1 MSAIGAVI
9 DCERHVRVER
19 LADLA
24 PHLDRSWRQRILA
37 GEFALPPA
45 GPHPGVQIEAVRLEA
60 EEPEAVAAGLDPEVE
75 RVLLV
80 PTQALV
86 TSGWL
91 SHTMAAV
98 FSAAVNDHVL
108 ERWPHVDARFR
119 VAIAVAAHD
128 GELAAKEIRRVG
140 GHPAVAAVCL
150 SPVAVNM
157 GQRHYHAIYEAA
169 SELALP
175 VMVHPGGFEGSVV
188 GPAVLGGVGPRTPEE
203 TFALLPQVAMANVA
217 SLVYDGVFE
226 RFPQL
231 RVVFA
236 GFGFSWAVPLLWRT
250 DAEWRGL
257 RVEVPWLTRSPTEVV
272 ADHVRFVVDGAS
284 ELTSGAWRLAEMLP
298 PGVLLYGSDAP
309 YVGAFAAQTLQG
321 APAELREVIAAGNAR
336 ATFSRLG
343 ATAAAA

>member
-1 MSAIGAVI
+1 VSLI
-9 DCERHVRVER
+9 DCERHVLVPS

-24 PHLDRSWRQRILA
+24 CHLDRSWRHRMLA

-45 GPHPGVQIEAVRLEA
+45 GPHPGVQIEGARTEA
-60 EEPEAVAAGLDPEVE
+60 ESPEEVAAGIEPDVE

-80 PTQALV
+80 PSQALV

-91 SHTMAAV
+91 NHTMAAV

-108 ERWPHVDARFR
+108 ERWPQADPRFR
-119 VAIAVAAHD
+119 VAIAVGSHD

-140 GHPAVAAVCL
+140 GHPAVAAVCMSL
-150 SPVAVNM
+150 VAVNM

-169 SELALP
+169 TELGLP
-175 VMVHPGGFEGSVV
+175 VIAHPGGFEGTVV

-203 TFALLPQVAMANVA
+203 NFALLPQIAMANVA

-231 RVVFA
+231 QVVFA

-257 RVEVPWLTRSPTEVV
+257 RVEVPWLTRSPSEVV
-272 ADHVRFVVDGAS
+272 ADHVRFVIDGAS
-284 ELTSGAWRLAEMLP
+284 ELNPGAWRLAEMLP
-298 PGVLLYGSDAP
+298 PGSLLYGSDAP
-309 YVGAFAAQTLQG
+309 FVSTPAAQVLAG
-321 APAELREVIAAGNAR
+321 APEELRAAIAAGNAR

-343 ATAAAA
+343 ATTAAA

>member
-1 MSAIGAVI
+1 VSLI
-9 DCERHVRVER
+9 DCERHVLVPS

-24 PHLDRSWRQRILA
+24 CHLDRSWRHRMLA

-45 GPHPGVQIEAVRLEA
+45 GPHPGVQIEGARTEA
-60 EEPEAVAAGLDPEVE
+60 ESPEEVAAGIEPDVE

-80 PTQALV
+80 PSQALV

-91 SHTMAAV
+91 NHTMAAV

-108 ERWPHVDARFR
+108 ERWPQADPRFR
-119 VAIAVAAHD
+119 VAIAVGSHD

-140 GHPAVAAVCL
+140 GHPAVAAVCMSL
-150 SPVAVNM
+150 VAVNM

-169 SELALP
+169 TELGLP
-175 VMVHPGGFEGSVV
+175 VIAHPGGFEGTVV

-203 TFALLPQVAMANVA
+203 NFALLPQIAMANVA

-231 RVVFA
+231 QVVFA

-257 RVEVPWLTRSPTEVV
+257 RVEVPWLTRSPSEVV
-272 ADHVRFVVDGAS
+272 ADHVRFAIDGAS
-284 ELTSGAWRLAEMLP
+284 ELNPGAWRLAEMLP
-298 PGVLLYGSDAP
+298 PGSLLYGSDAP
-309 YVGAFAAQTLQG
+309 FVSTPAAQVLAG
-321 APAELREVIAAGNAR
+321 APEELRAAIAAGNAR

-343 ATAAAA
+343 ATTAAA

>member
-1 MSAIGAVI
+1 VSLI
-9 DCERHVRVER
+9 DCERHVLVPS

-24 PHLDRSWRQRILA
+24 CHLDRSWRHRMLA

-45 GPHPGVQIEAVRLEA
+45 GPHPGVQIEGARTEA
-60 EEPEAVAAGLDPEVE
+60 ESPEEVAAGIEPDVE

-80 PTQALV
+80 PSQALV

-91 SHTMAAV
+91 NHTMAAV
-98 FSAAVNDHVL
+98 FSAAANDHVL
-108 ERWPHVDARFR
+108 ERWPQADPRFR
-119 VAIAVAAHD
+119 VAIAVGSHD

-140 GHPAVAAVCL
+140 GHPAVAAVCMSL
-150 SPVAVNM
+150 VAVNM

-169 SELALP
+169 TELGLP
-175 VMVHPGGFEGSVV
+175 VIVHPGGFEGTVV

-203 TFALLPQVAMANVA
+203 NFALLPQIAMANVA

-231 RVVFA
+231 QVVFA

-257 RVEVPWLTRSPTEVV
+257 RVEVPWLTRSPSEVV
-272 ADHVRFVVDGAS
+272 ADHVRFVIDGAS
-284 ELTSGAWRLAEMLP
+284 ELNPGAWRLAEMLP
-298 PGVLLYGSDAP
+298 PGSLLYGSDAP
-309 YVGAFAAQTLQG
+309 FVSTPAAQVLAG
-321 APAELREVIAAGNAR
+321 APEELRAAIAAGNAR

-343 ATAAAA
+343 ATTAAA

>member
-1 MSAIGAVI
+1 MSTFV
-9 DCERHVRVER
+9 DCERHVLVPS

-24 PHLDRSWRQRILA
+24 DHLDRSWRHRMLA
-37 GEFALPPA
+37 GEFTLPPA
-45 GPHPGVQIEAVRLEA
+45 GPHPGVQIEARRTEA
-60 EEPEAVAAGLDPEVE
+60 ESPEDVAERLDPDVE

-80 PTQALV
+80 PSQALV

-91 SHTMAAV
+91 NHTMAAV

-108 ERWPHVDARFR
+108 ERWPQADSRFR
-119 VAIAVAAHD
+119 VAIAVASHD
-128 GELAAKEIRRVG
+128 GELAAREIRRVG
-140 GHPAVAAVCL
+140 GHPAVAAVCMSL
-150 SPVAVNM
+150 VAVNM
-157 GQRHYHAIYEAA
+157 GQRHYHPIYEAA
-169 SELALP
+169 TELGLP

-231 RVVFA
+231 QVVFA
-236 GFGFSWAVPLLWRT
+236 GLGFSWAVPLLWRT

-257 RVEVPWLTRSPTEVV
+257 RVEVPWLTRSPSEIV
-272 ADHVRFVVDGAS
+272 ADHVRFVIDGAS
-284 ELTSGAWRLAEMLP
+284 ELGAGAWRLAEMLP
-298 PGVLLYGSDAP
+298 PGSLVYGSDAP
-309 YVGAFAAQTLQG
+309 FVTASAARVLEV
-321 APAELREVIAAGNAR
+321 APEALRAGIAADNAR

-343 ATAAAA
+343 ATTAAA